1 MSFETHTLKGFS
13 FRELSVLDGLGLPEV
28 KPMPDTPTEAD
39 EAEFNAAINRKIGYV
54 LSCALVG
61 EDGARLYADADAALG
76 AIPLSK
82 WSDAIEVFGEVMRAS
97 GLSRSEATDE
107 KNG

>member
-28 KPMPDTPTEAD
+28 KPIPGTPTEA
-39 EAEFNAAINRKIGYV
+39 EETEFNAAINRKIGYV

-61 EDGARLYADADAALG
+61 DDGARLYADADAAL
-76 AIPLSK
+76 ASIPLSK
-82 WSDAIEVFGEVMRAS
+82 WSDAIDVFGEIMRAS